1 MEAGD
6 SVPNDQSSGNDQ
18 SKNQSQN
25 SDQVSYETYKKTL
38 DEAKRAKASLK
49 ALQEEKDSL
58 LQEKLL
64 AEGKKDEAL
73 GNYKNQLSELSK
85 KLESKEKDFVWSLLS
100 QNFKSIAEK
109 HGCVDSDVLMTVSI
123 DDLKASNAVS
133 DDFKI
138 DDQKINSLIEQVK
151 IKKPYLFKSKTAKVN
166 DINLN
171 TRLNKSNDLS
181 DLPINDLRAALAKL
195 K

>member
-1 MEAGD
+1 MDTSGGA
-6 SVPNDQSSGNDQ
+6 PNDQSSGSDQ
-18 SKNQSQN
+18 TKNQEK
-25 SDQVSYETYKKTL
+25 SDLVSYETYKKTL

-123 DDLKASNAVS
+123 DDLKTTNAVS
-133 DDFKI
+133 DDFKV

-151 IKKPYLFKSKTAKVN
+151 IKKPYLFKNKTAKVN
-166 DINLN
+166 DININ
-171 TRLNKSNDLS
+171 SRQNKSDLS
-181 DLPINDLRAALAKL
+181 SLSVAELQGLLAKH